1 MQDLQVVGVESGSL
15 VVVSEDGTRYRVP
28 IDDALRA
35 KLRQNVPEPGTAPR
49 LSPKEI
55 QAQIRSG
62 MSAQDVA
69 GLTGAPLEYIQRFE
83 GPVMAE
89 REFVVQSAFGVP
101 VRVAGDTGQLG
112 EGRTFGTA
120 IRERLHDIGAIGE
133 RWSSW
138 KEEASGWVVK
148 LSFTANHIDHDAR
161 WQFDHKK
168 HSLVPL
174 NAQAISLSRGEPAAP
189 VFGAWLID
197 PMTDIT
203 ALGGYTALTLL
214 TVGAALYY
222 ALQKNYASAGVLTAA
237 IASSGLLTHLLKQGI
252 DRLRPDLVDHLTHSA
267 NASFPSGHAL
277 QATVAFLI
285 IGALAAQAQQ
295 CPRIRAL
302 IYAAAILLTLLVGI
316 SRVYLGVHWP
326 TDVLAGWCLGTA
338 WAALCWPVLRRVTA
352 H

>member
-49 LSPKEI
+49 LSPREI

-174 NAQAISLSRGEPAAP
+174 NTQAISLSHGEAAAP
-189 VFGAWLID
+189 LQPRLRAVATGPADTSRFDSGAFAID
-197 PMTDIT
+197 ESEPPTPRRARRQAERDRT
-203 ALGGYTALTLL
+203 ARRRARPRQPDRGPAR
-214 TVGAALYY
+214 GAAPPPRRARVGELRRRFPGG
-222 ALQKNYASAGVLTAA
+222 ASVDGFDPHRR
-237 IASSGLLTHLLKQGI
+237 SSG
-252 DRLRPDLVDHLTHSA
+252 RRP
-267 NASFPSGHAL
+267 
-277 QATVAFLI
+277 
-285 IGALAAQAQQ
+285 
-295 CPRIRAL
+295 R
-302 IYAAAILLTLLVGI
+302 
-316 SRVYLGVHWP
+316 
-326 TDVLAGWCLGTA
+326 
-338 WAALCWPVLRRVTA
+338 
-352 H
+352 